1 MVQFKKN
8 KSLTGKFKDIV
19 STGNNLVDAETGE
32 AIDFY
37 GILHDVY
44 GDASFDISVS
54 YKEDSEVEP
63 GGVD

>member
-8 KSLTGKFKDIV
+8 KSLTGKFKDVV
-19 STGNNLVDAETGE
+19 STGENLVDAETGE
-32 AIDFY
+32 AIDFCE
-37 GILHDVY
+37 ILHDVY

-63 GGVD
+63 GGAD